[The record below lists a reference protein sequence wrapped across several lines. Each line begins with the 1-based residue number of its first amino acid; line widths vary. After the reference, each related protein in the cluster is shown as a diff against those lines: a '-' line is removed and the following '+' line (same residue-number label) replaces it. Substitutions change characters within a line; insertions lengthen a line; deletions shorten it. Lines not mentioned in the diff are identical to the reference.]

1 MNAKRTNWTHE
12 EDTNLIELIKLHGLK
27 WTKIAKYMKDRN
39 RQQCADRW
47 NNALDPKILKG
58 SWSPEEDTNLIE
70 LIKIHGLK
78 WAKIAKYMKD
88 RNGQQ
93 CACRWNN
100 ALDPK
105 ISKGNWTLE
114 EDEKLK
120 KLIKKYGSKWSI
132 IAQIMGNRSS
142 LQCRDR
148 WNLRLNRKN
157 NESKRDWT
165 SEEDK
170 KLLELEDKM
179 LINLVEKFGTR
190 WGKVAECMKNRNYF
204 QCYHRWN
211 NTLNPPNKPWTVDE
225 DQKLKKLV
233 KVYGSNWNIIS
244 VNIDGR
250 THLQCCKRWSEYLDP
265 KIIRQKWSRKEDTNL
280 IELIKIHGLKWV
292 EIAKHMKGR
301 NDTQCSQRWHFTLD
315 PKIIK
320 GSWTPEED
328 ENLRQMVKKYGS
340 KWSIIAQN
348 MGNRT
353 SLQCRRRWNCK
364 LNKTNNNELKRDW
377 TPEEDKKLLELVKEH
392 GYNRK
397 KISENMNKRSYTDSL
412 WRYNFHLNPNIRKG
426 KWTPNEDKMLIELVE
441 KFGTRWGKIAE
452 CMKVRSCYQCC
463 TRWNRILRPD
473 NKPWTPKEDQKL
485 KKLVK
490 VYGLNWE
497 KISEN
502 MDDRTSFQ
510 CRKRWSEYVDPKI
523 IRQKWSRKED
533 KQLINLEMFSYYD
546 NQSEDETSQQAIDS
560 DYDSDA
566 TIIDIPN

>member
-1 MNAKRTNWTHE
+1 MIAEQMKGRT
-12 EDTNLIELIKLHGLK
+12 
-27 WTKIAKYMKDRN
+27 
-39 RQQCADRW
+39 QSQCWHHWASI
-47 NNALDPKILKG
+47 DPDV
-58 SWSPEEDTNLIE
+58 SRE
-70 LIKIHGLK
+70 
-78 WAKIAKYMKD
+78 A
-88 RNGQQ
+88 
-93 CACRWNN
+93 
-100 ALDPK
+100 
-105 ISKGNWTLE
+105 WTLE
-114 EDEKLK
+114 EDEKLTE
-120 KLIKKYGSKWSI
+120 LFKKYGPKWKT
-132 IAQIMGNRSS
+132 IADEI
-142 LQCRDR
+142 
-148 WNLRLNRKN
+148 
-157 NESKRDWT
+157 
-165 SEEDK
+165 
-170 KLLELEDKM
+170 
-179 LINLVEKFGTR
+179 
-190 WGKVAECMKNRNYF
+190 KNRN
-204 QCYHRWN
+204 
-211 NTLNPPNKPWTVDE
+211 D
-225 DQKLKKLV
+225 
-233 KVYGSNWNIIS
+233 
-244 VNIDGR
+244 
-250 THLQCCKRWSEYLDP
+250 LQCQDRWR
-265 KIIRQKWSRKEDTNL
+265 RQLTRETKLRTWTPEEDTNL

-533 KQLINLEMFSYYD
+533 KQLINLVRKFGTKWTKVSNLMNGRTNKQCIRRWRKIIELKNESFVESSEMFSYYD